1 MTEGVV
7 NPASVVGK
15 DTTTGLPTP
24 TDQTAGDLHTRD
36 DTVVARMNALSA
48 AASVDVNDGITAD
61 VDAAVAAA
69 TGLRL
74 MGYACRESDGT
85 PAGATFRIIHGATAS
100 GGTVV
105 VPVELAANESKS
117 QWFGPDGID
126 VASGISI
133 DWIVG
138 TVDVELFHKTVA

>member
-1 MTEGVV
+1 MPEGVV

-15 DTTTGLPTP
+15 DATTGLPTP
-24 TDQTAGDLHTRD
+24 TEQTGGAIHMHDKGTG
-36 DTVVARMNALSA
+36 AMA
-48 AASVDVNDGITAD
+48 AASVDVNDALVAD
-61 VDAAVAAA
+61 VEPAVAAA
-69 TGLRL
+69 AGLRL
-74 MGYACRESDGT
+74 MGFACREIDAV
-85 PAGATFRIIHGATAS
+85 PAVATFRIIHGATVG

-126 VASGISI
+126 VPNGISI

-138 TVDVELFHKTVA
+138 TVDVEIFHKTVT

>member
-7 NPASVVGK
+7 NPASMVGK

-24 TDQTAGDLHTRD
+24 TDQTGGALHIHDKGTG
-36 DTVVARMNALSA
+36 AMA

-85 PAGATFRIIHGATAS
+85 PAVATFRIIHGATAS

-138 TVDVELFHKTVA
+138 TVDVELFHKTVT